1 MKVVI
6 YKKDIE
12 TNCELCE
19 AEDVTCQ
26 VIQFEDGGVYL
37 ACKSCTTCLERILK
51 FEVKV
56 YGGQYE
62 ETKQ

>member
-26 VIQFEDGGVYL
+26 VVQFEDGRVYL

-62 ETKQ
+62 EPKQ